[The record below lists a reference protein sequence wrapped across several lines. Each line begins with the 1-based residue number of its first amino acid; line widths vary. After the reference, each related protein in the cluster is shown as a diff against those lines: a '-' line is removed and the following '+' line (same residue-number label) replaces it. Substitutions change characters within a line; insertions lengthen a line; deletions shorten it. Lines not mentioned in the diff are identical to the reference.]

1 MYCKNCG
8 FENKDSAKYCENCGV
23 NLNFHSNFNK
33 NYTTTQPNNSNSS
46 NNNVLIICITLII
59 ILLIVTGAFLYITN
73 NNSSNNNDLSNNNN
87 NGNLNTATADN
98 TGNSNSEVS
107 STVTSL
113 KIISGSF
120 TTGSLPAKT
129 YITVYVGEE
138 HAGEKVKIRVFYS
151 HGSNQ
156 LNAGNIV
163 PMTVDSTGHFTM
175 RTANELN
182 SYPDYAQITLYDG
195 DGNIV
200 DTKNVNMN
208 PVSGTQS
215 F

>member
-33 NYTTTQPNNSNSS
+33 NYTTQPHNSNSS
-46 NNNVLIICITLII
+46 NNNILIICITLII
-59 ILLIVTGAFLYITN
+59 ILLIVTGAFLYISN
-73 NNSSNNNDLSNNNN
+73 NNSSNNNVVSSND
-87 NGNLNTATADN
+87 NGNLNNKVSADN
-98 TGNSNSEVS
+98 SANSNSEVS
-107 STVTSL
+107 STSTPL

-129 YITVYVGEE
+129 YITVYVGEK
-138 HAGEKVKIRVFYS
+138 HAGEQVKIRVFYY

-163 PMTVDSTGHFTM
+163 PLTVESSGYFTM
-175 RTANELN
+175 RTANELS
-182 SYPDYAQITLYDG
+182 SYPDYAEITLYEG
-195 DGNIV
+195 NGNIV